1 MRSSSSPAAVAALL
15 LAATALQAAEPADGA
30 NPKANAKDD
39 KTPTGVSA
47 TDSPETARKRLVVA
61 PGLKVDLWA
70 AEPLIENVV
79 SFSFD
84 EQGRAYVVETGRR
97 RTSVFDIRSYRDWV
111 DADLSFRT
119 PWDRAAFL
127 KTNVSQDNAAFMRQ
141 MSTAKTGGFADFNK
155 DGRLDWRDLEVESE
169 RIKLVWDSTG
179 SGVADK
185 SAVFADGFNTSIS
198 GVAAGVLAR
207 RGEVFF
213 TSIPDVWRM
222 SNSEL
227 RMPNAAPSRPLTPGQ
242 AGIPH
247 STFDIRN
254 LATGFGVHIAYG
266 GHDMHG
272 LKFGPDGKLY
282 WTIADRGAAL
292 TNLSRT
298 LNPDLDYLLKFLPD
312 TGAVFRSNPDGSELE
327 VVAIGLRNPQELAF
341 DDFGNLFTADNNADG
356 GDKARWVHIIEGAD
370 YGWRYGWQHLPKLG
384 AWNAELLWGLAPSNT
399 ALSYPPPV
407 AHIGHGPA
415 GIAHYPGTGLPDMFR
430 DCFLYADFPGGIR
443 YFRLEPSG
451 ASFKV
456 ANAGKWLE
464 SNSPDE
470 RAGKLLWNLYPT
482 DIEFGPDGGAY
493 VLDWVAGWEK
503 TGKGRIWRVHDPA
516 VDAAAAVKETK
527 RLLAT
532 GPQRTSGSELK
543 RLLGHPDA
551 RVRSE
556 AQYAMAM
563 APLQTS
569 FPSAARSLGQQ
580 MVDAALGGG
589 TSLAKVHAVWAL
601 GNCEATSRAWGAR
614 YRNQQGL
621 PPLER
626 TGSPKLEAVLRL
638 LRDKSPELRAQMAS
652 VLGIAYIPKAYP
664 ELLPLLTDADIR
676 VRFYAAQTLGKLGRK
691 EAVQPLLNLLR
702 TNADQD
708 ATIRHAAVH
717 ALVRIGDTDALLAA
731 AKDSSAS
738 VRLGACLALRRLM
751 HPGIAQF
758 LDDPD
763 PRIVLEAARA
773 IADLP
778 IEPAL
783 PKLAALTALNLP
795 TPASSPSL
803 PQSGGEGRGEEA
815 RPSAKEGSPLPNPLP
830 ARASQGEGAGA
841 LLDPSRRRREES
853 LTNPPDAS
861 QRLLTASPT
870 EGFVL
875 RRALNAHFRLGQ
887 PTNALA
893 LAAFAARADESEALR
908 VEALEMLADW
918 PQPSSRDK
926 ITGLWRPLAPR
937 EAKPAAAALRPA
949 ATALLATK
957 GTVIPVAAL
966 AAVEK
971 LSLADLAPTLLALVQ
986 NSTAPAEVR
995 AAALRTL
1002 GHSAFRIPHSA
1013 LFEAALKAALSDASE
1028 TLRKEASRL
1037 SAAGGGTDA
1046 IARLAATLQ
1055 AGTLGERQSALQS
1068 LAGLK
1073 GKEADDALRK
1083 ALTQLLEG
1091 KLAKELH
1098 LDLLEAAAK
1107 RTSPSIKERLAQFEA
1122 KRDSKD
1128 PLAKWRECLTGG
1140 DAQAG
1145 KILFHERQEAACARC
1160 HKIAGEGGDVGPDLA
1175 GLTAKRGRE
1184 YVLESIVLPNR
1195 VIAPGF
1201 ESLLVVMKNG
1211 QSFAGLVKGETGDE
1225 LTLNSP
1231 EDGLLKLK
1239 KSDIARRTPALS
1251 PMPESLIE
1259 VLTKREIRDLV
1270 EFLATAK

>member
-1 MRSSSSPAAVAALL
+1 MSALL
-15 LAATALQAAEPADGA
+15 LATFSLSAAEPADGA
-30 NPKANAKDD
+30 NPKSKAKDD
-39 KTPTGVSA
+39 KTPAGVSA

-127 KTNVSQDNAAFMRQ
+127 KTNVSQNNAAFMRQ

-179 SGVADK
+179 SGLADK

-207 RGEVFF
+207 RGEVYF
-213 TSIPDVWRM
+213 TSIPDVWRFT
-222 SNSEL
+222 NYDL
-227 RMPNAAPSRPLTPGQ
+227 RFTNGQPALPLPFTPTT
-242 AGIPH
+242 ATRLH
-247 STFDIRN
+247 
-254 LATGFGVHIAYG
+254 TGFGTHIAYG

-356 GDKARWVHIIEGAD
+356 GDKARWVHIVESAD

-384 AWNAELLWGLAPSNT
+384 AWNSEMLWGLAPSNT

-415 GIAHYPGTGLPDMFR
+415 GIAHYPGTGLPDTFR
-430 DCFLYADFPGGIR
+430 DCFFYADFPGGIR

-451 ASFKV
+451 ASFRV

-470 RAGKLLWNLYPT
+470 REGKLLWNLYPT

-516 VDAAAAVKETK
+516 VDASATVKETK
-527 RLLAT
+527 RLLAADW
-532 GPQRTSGSELK
+532 SELK
-543 RLLGHPDA
+543 PEQLGALLGHANERIRSTAQAELLA
-551 RVRSE
+551 RVEPDGELVEVERE
-556 AQYAMAM
+556 
-563 APLQTS
+563 L
-569 FPSAARSLGQQ
+569 AARRRAVVTTL
-580 MVDAALGGG
+580 DAV
-589 TSLAKVHAVWAL
+589 AKKGPNRIARVHAVWSF
-601 GNCEATSRAWGAR
+601 GNLNRDLDGLQQVLPSLESLLDDPDEQVRAAAVTAVSNFSLDSVR
-614 YRNQQGL
+614 L
-621 PPLER
+621 PTPNLQ
-626 TGSPKLEAVLRL
+626 RL
-638 LRDKSPELRAQMAS
+638 LKR
-652 VLGIAYIPKAYP
+652 LGDLHPLVRLKAAEGVGRLCSKDFLH
-664 ELLPLLTDADIR
+664 ELLEGAPEPFLTSFKQDVQERNTRNRVAVAPLLD
-676 VRFYAAQTLGKLGRK
+676 
-691 EAVQPLLNLLR
+691 LLR

-708 ATIRHAAVH
+708 ATVRHAAVH
-717 ALVRIGDTDALLAA
+717 ALVRVSDTDALLAA

-763 PRIVLEAARA
+763 LRIVLEAARA

-783 PKLAALTALNLP
+783 PKLAALTTLKLP
-795 TPASSPSL
+795 NRTSSPSL

-815 RPSAKEGSPLPNPLP
+815 RPPAKQGSPLPNPLP

-841 LLDPSRRRREES
+841 PRVSDV
-853 LTNPPDAS
+853 
-861 QRLLTASPT
+861 TALSSDLNA
-870 EGFVL
+870 FIL

-893 LAAFAARADESEALR
+893 LAAFAVRGDAPEPLR
-908 VEALEMLADW
+908 VEALDMLADW

-937 EAKPAAAALRPA
+937 EAKPAADAFRPA
-949 ATALLATK
+949 ATALLAAN
-957 GTVIPVAAL
+957 GTAIPVAAL
-966 AAVEK
+966 ATMEK
-971 LSLADLAPTLLALVQ
+971 LTLTDLAPSLLALVK
-986 NSTAPAEVR
+986 SATAPAEVR

-1002 GHSAFRIPHSA
+1002 HHSSFIPHTSSLA
-1013 LFEAALKAALSDASE
+1013 AEALKLALTDAAE

-1037 SAAGGGTDA
+1037 SAVSGGTDA

-1055 AGTLGERQSALQS
+1055 TGTLGERQSALQS

-1098 LDLLEAAAK
+1098 LDVLEAAAK

-1122 KRDSKD
+1122 KRDAKD

-1140 DAQAG
+1140 DAKAG

-1160 HKIAGEGGDVGPDLA
+1160 HKLAGEGGDVGPELA

-1239 KSDIARRTPALS
+1239 KSDIAKRTPALS

-1270 EFLATAK
+1270 EFLATVK

>member
-1 MRSSSSPAAVAALL
+1 MRRELAALQSFAGLESSPPDVSFALMRFRCLFPLAAALL
-15 LAATALQAAEPADGA
+15 SGAVSLSAAEPADGA
-30 NPKANAKDD
+30 NPKSKAKDD
-39 KTPTGVSA
+39 KTPHGVST
-47 TDSPETARKRLVVA
+47 TDTPETARKRLVVA

-70 AEPLIENVV
+70 AEPLIQDVV
-79 SFSFD
+79 NFSFD
-84 EQGRAYVVETGRR
+84 EQGRAHVVETGRR

-179 SGVADK
+179 SGIADK
-185 SAVFADGFNTSIS
+185 SAIFADGFNSSIS

-207 RGEVFF
+207 RGEVYF
-213 TSIPDVWRM
+213 TSIPDVWKFTHH
-222 SNSEL
+222 
-227 RMPNAAPSRPLTPGQ
+227 APRTTPFTPATGTRL
-242 AGIPH
+242 H
-247 STFDIRN
+247 
-254 LATGFGVHIAYG
+254 TGFGTHIAYG

-356 GDKARWVHIIEGAD
+356 GDKARWVHIVEGAD

-384 AWNAELLWGLAPSNT
+384 AWNAEMLWGLAPSNT

-415 GIAHYPGTGLPDMFR
+415 GIAHYPGTGLPDTFR
-430 DCFLYADFPGGIR
+430 DCFFYADFPGGIR

-470 RAGKLLWNLYPT
+470 REGKLLWNLYPT

-516 VDAAAAVKETK
+516 VDAGKEV
-527 RLLAT
+527 
-532 GPQRTSGSELK
+532 QELK
-543 RLLGHPDA
+543 RLLAEGMEKRSVAELGRLLSHADQ
-551 RVRSE
+551 RVRLE
-556 AQYAMAM
+556 AQFE
-563 APLQTS
+563 LVRQTEL
-569 FPSAARSLGQQ
+569 A
-580 MVDAALGGG
+580 
-589 TSLAKVHAVWAL
+589 LAKLKDRRFDFGDDPKTFGQLFGIANDLTRENQPRNGPVIARIHAL
-601 GNCEATSRAWGAR
+601 HCFAR
-614 YRNQQGL
+614 IARLKGVVGGL
-621 PPLER
+621 PVVKLSGPPSKGPQESTLTDYVTPLLLLQSKEPAIRVATLNILGRGPER
-626 TGSPKLEAVLRL
+626 PPFSGATKYYIQPTLFDADPRVRFAAAQAVGRMGYKEFVPSLLRL
-638 LRDKSPELRAQMAS
+638 LRVNDEQDN
-652 VLGIAYIPKAYP
+652 
-664 ELLPLLTDADIR
+664 DAF
-676 VRFYAAQTLGKLGRK
+676 V
-691 EAVQPLLNLLR
+691 
-702 TNADQD
+702 
-708 ATIRHAAVH
+708 RHAAIY

-751 HPGIAQF
+751 HPEIAEF
-758 LDDPD
+758 LNDPD

-783 PKLAALTALNLP
+783 SQLAAKVGQASSLSSIVP
-795 TPASSPSL
+795 TPALAVGPSIKDKDGK
-803 PQSGGEGRGEEA
+803 SGGT
-815 RPSAKEGSPLPNPLP
+815 PDQL
-830 ARASQGEGAGA
+830 
-841 LLDPSRRRREES
+841 REF
-853 LTNPPDAS
+853 T
-861 QRLLTASPT
+861 
-870 EGFVL
+870 L

-893 LAAFAARADESEALR
+893 LAAFAARADASESLR

-937 EAKPAAAALRPA
+937 DAKPAADAFRPA
-949 ATALLATK
+949 ATALLAAN
-957 GTVIPVAAL
+957 GTAIPVAAL
-966 AAVEK
+966 ATMEK
-971 LSLADLAPTLLALVQ
+971 LTLTDLAPSLLALVK
-986 NSTAPAEVR
+986 SATAPAEVR

-1002 GHSAFRIPHSA
+1002 HHSSFIPHTSSLA
-1013 LFEAALKAALSDASE
+1013 AEALKLALTDSAE

-1037 SAAGGGTDA
+1037 SAASGGTAA

-1055 AGTLGERQSALQS
+1055 TGTLGERQSALQS

-1098 LDLLEAAAK
+1098 LDVLEAAAK

-1122 KRDSKD
+1122 KRDAKD

-1140 DAQAG
+1140 DAKAG

-1160 HKIAGEGGDVGPDLA
+1160 HKLAGEGGDVGPDLA
-1175 GLTAKRGRE
+1175 GLVAKKGRE
-1184 YVLESIVLPNR
+1184 YALESIVLPNR
-1195 VIAPGF
+1195 VIAQGF

-1211 QSFAGLVKGETGDE
+1211 QSFAGLVKGETGED

-1231 EDGLLKLK
+1231 EDGILKLK
-1239 KSDIARRTPALS
+1239 KADIARRTPALS

>member
-1 MRSSSSPAAVAALL
+1 MRSSSSIAALAALL
-15 LAATALQAAEPADGA
+15 LNTLALAAAEPSHGA
-30 NPKANAKDD
+30 NPKSKAKDD
-39 KTPTGVSA
+39 KTPAGVSA

-70 AEPLIENVV
+70 AEPLIQDVV
-79 SFSFD
+79 NFSFD

-141 MSTAKTGGFADFNK
+141 MGSAKQGGFRDFNK

-169 RIKLVWDSTG
+169 HIKLVWDSTG

-207 RGEVFF
+207 RGEVYF
-213 TSIPDVWRM
+213 TSIPDVWKMHNHYVQR
-222 SNSEL
+222 
-227 RMPNAAPSRPLTPGQ
+227 PDTAPLRPLTPSKARIPNTFN
-242 AGIPH
+242 AGYGYEPMAMV
-247 STFDIRN
+247 N

-272 LKFGPDGKLY
+272 LQFGPDGKLY

-356 GDKARWVHIIEGAD
+356 GDKARWVHIVEGAD

-384 AWNAELLWGLAPSNT
+384 AWNAEMLWGLAPSNT

-415 GIAHYPGTGLPDMFR
+415 GIAHYPGTGLPDTFR
-430 DCFLYADFPGGIR
+430 DCFFYADFPGGIR

-470 RAGKLLWNLYPT
+470 REGKLLWNLYPT

-516 VDAAAAVKETK
+516 VDGSAAVKETK
-527 RLLAT
+527 QLLAT
-532 GPQRTSGSELK
+532 IGETTKPDKLAE
-543 RLLGHPDA
+543 LLGHPNQ
-551 RVRSE
+551 RVREE
-556 AQYAMAM
+556 ALHTLCAQGHRTLLAQIAKSRASKLALIGVVWGLSRSSTNQFADSNNLSSALNELAQIRDSDIRAIVAKAMRHPRLNYFYRLEEMLHDPNLRVRAN
-563 APLQTS
+563 
-569 FPSAARSLGQQ
+569 AAESLGWLKHRK
-580 MVDAALGGG
+580 AI
-589 TSLAKVHAVWAL
+589 
-601 GNCEATSRAWGAR
+601 
-614 YRNQQGL
+614 
-621 PPLER
+621 
-626 TGSPKLEAVLRL
+626 
-638 LRDKSPELRAQMAS
+638 PEL
-652 VLGIAYIPKAYP
+652 ID
-664 ELLPLLTDADIR
+664 LLKR
-676 VRFYAAQTLGKLGRK
+676 
-691 EAVQPLLNLLR
+691 
-702 TNADQD
+702 NADQD
-708 ATIRHAAVH
+708 ATVRNAAVY

-731 AKDSSAS
+731 AKDKSAS

-783 PKLAALTALNLP
+783 PKLADLALKYVEQSELRLSEPLLRRVANANFRIGGTTNAGNL
-795 TPASSPSL
+795 AMIASL
-803 PQSGGEGRGEEA
+803 PKT
-815 RPSAKEGSPLPNPLP
+815 P
-830 ARASQGEGAGA
+830 
-841 LLDPSRRRREES
+841 ES
-853 LTNPPDAS
+853 ISLETI
-861 QRLLTASPT
+861 
-870 EGFVL
+870 
-875 RRALNAHFRLGQ
+875 
-887 PTNALA
+887 
-893 LAAFAARADESEALR
+893 
-908 VEALEMLADW
+908 EMLAGW
-918 PQPSSRDK
+918 PSPSNRDK
-926 ITGLWRPLAPR
+926 VTGLWRPLAQRTEKYIPGAALFCVHTSPVGFGAPR
-937 EAKPAAAALRPA
+937 LQAAAVR
-949 ATALLATK
+949 
-957 GTVIPVAAL
+957 AAL
-966 AAVEK
+966 ALEWK
-971 LSLADLAPTLLALVQ
+971 LPLADEGFANTNLHADVRLEFLHLMQAQKHPKFESTLALAIRD
-986 NSTAPAEVR
+986 SSEV
-995 AAALRTL
+995 
-1002 GHSAFRIPHSA
+1002 I
-1013 LFEAALKAALSDASE
+1013 
-1028 TLRKEASRL
+1028 RKEASRL

-1046 IARLAATLQ
+1046 LARLAATLQ
-1055 AGTLGERQSALQS
+1055 SGTLGERQSALQS
-1068 LAGLK
+1068 LASLK

-1091 KLAKELH
+1091 KLPKELH
-1098 LDLLEAAAK
+1098 LDVLEAAAK

-1122 KRDSKD
+1122 KRDAKD

-1140 DAQAG
+1140 DAKAG
-1145 KILFHERQEAACARC
+1145 RVLFHERQEAACARC
-1160 HKIAGEGGDVGPDLA
+1160 HKLAGEGGDVGPDLA
-1175 GLTAKRGRE
+1175 GLVAKKGRE
-1184 YVLESIVLPNR
+1184 YALESIVLPNR
-1195 VIAPGF
+1195 VIAQGF

-1211 QSFAGLVKGETGDE
+1211 QSFAGLVKSESGDE

-1231 EDGLLKLK
+1231 EDGILKLK
-1239 KSDIARRTPALS
+1239 KADIAKRTPALS

>member
-1 MRSSSSPAAVAALL
+1 M
-15 LAATALQAAEPADGA
+15 
-30 NPKANAKDD
+30 
-39 KTPTGVSA
+39 
-47 TDSPETARKRLVVA
+47 
-61 PGLKVDLWA
+61 
-70 AEPLIENVV
+70 
-79 SFSFD
+79 
-84 EQGRAYVVETGRR
+84 
-97 RTSVFDIRSYRDWV
+97 
-111 DADLSFRT
+111 
-119 PWDRAAFL
+119 
-127 KTNVSQDNAAFMRQ
+127 
-141 MSTAKTGGFADFNK
+141 
-155 DGRLDWRDLEVESE
+155 
-169 RIKLVWDSTG
+169 WDSTG

-207 RGEVFF
+207 RGEVYF
-213 TSIPDVWRM
+213 TSIPDVWRFK
-222 SNSEL
+222 SSEFGVSSSGSAPGSAFGTHNSKL
-227 RMPNAAPSRPLTPGQ
+227 RTPNSK
-242 AGIPH
+242 
-247 STFDIRN
+247 

-356 GDKARWVHIIEGAD
+356 GDKARWVHIVEGAD

-384 AWNAELLWGLAPSNT
+384 AWNAEMLWGLAPSNT

-415 GIAHYPGTGLPDMFR
+415 GIAHYPGTGLPDTFR
-430 DCFLYADFPGGIR
+430 DCFFYADFPGGIR

-451 ASFKV
+451 ASFRV
-456 ANAGKWLE
+456 ANAGQWLE
-464 SNSPDE
+464 NNSPDE
-470 RAGKLLWNLYPT
+470 REGKLLWNLYPT

-516 VDAAAAVKETK
+516 VDASAVVQSTK
-527 RLLAT
+527 RLLAA
-532 GPQRTSGSELK
+532 GLDSMRIAG
-543 RLLGHPDA
+543 LLWAIKHDDSRIRA
-551 RVRSE
+551 E
-556 AQYAMAM
+556 AERAVVA
-563 APLQTS
+563 
-569 FPSAARSLGQQ
+569 SAARENYQPY
-580 MVDAALGGG
+580 
-589 TSLAKVHAVWAL
+589 VW
-601 GNCEATSRAWGAR
+601 N
-614 YRNQQGL
+614 
-621 PPLER
+621 
-626 TGSPKLEAVLRL
+626 EAVNSTNALASRVQA
-638 LRDKSPELRAQMAS
+638 LRAAHVIAS
-652 VLGIAYIPKAYP
+652 LTHRAREKLRAGPSKASETVSGNP
-664 ELLPLLTDADIR
+664 EFVMVESWQSHLDSMHRFILRNEDAEIRAQGCELLSWFSGKESASALMHLLDDESPR
-676 VRFYAAQTLGKLGRK
+676 VRFCATQSLGKLGKR
-691 EAVQPLLNLLR
+691 EAVSPLLDLLR
-702 TNADQD
+702 RNADQD
-708 ATIRHAAVH
+708 ATIRHAAIY

-731 AKDSSAS
+731 AKDNSAS

-783 PKLAALTALNLP
+783 PQLA
-795 TPASSPSL
+795 
-803 PQSGGEGRGEEA
+803 
-815 RPSAKEGSPLPNPLP
+815 
-830 ARASQGEGAGA
+830 A

-853 LTNPPDAS
+853 LTSSPSAKPQTPDPS
-861 QRLLTASPT
+861 QRLFTSSPT
-870 EGFVL
+870 EGFIL

-893 LAAFAARADESEALR
+893 LAAFAARTDAPEALR
-908 VEALEMLADW
+908 IEALEMLADW
-918 PQPSSRDK
+918 PQPSGRDK

-937 EAKPAAAALRPA
+937 DAQPAAAALRPLA
-949 ATALLATK
+949 PALLAAK
-957 GTVIPVAAL
+957 GTAIPTAAL
-966 AAVEK
+966 AAIEK
-971 LSLADLAPTLLALVQ
+971 LTLTDLAPALLDLVK
-986 NSTAPAEVR
+986 SSGASAEVR

-1002 GHSAFRIPHSA
+1002 GHSAFRTPHSA
-1013 LFEAALKAALSDASE
+1013 LFDSALALALTDPAEA
-1028 TLRKEASRL
+1028 LRKEASRL
-1037 SAAGGGTDA
+1037 SAASGGTDA
-1046 IARLAATLQ
+1046 LARLASTLQ
-1055 AGTLGERQSALQS
+1055 TGTVGERQSALQS

-1083 ALTQLLEG
+1083 GLTQLLEG
-1091 KLAKELH
+1091 KLPSALH
-1098 LDLLEAAAK
+1098 LDLLEAAAQ

-1122 KRDSKD
+1122 KRDAKD

-1140 DAQAG
+1140 DAKAG
-1145 KILFHERQEAACARC
+1145 RALFHERAEAACARC
-1160 HKIAGEGGDVGPDLA
+1160 HKLHGEGGDVGPDLA
-1175 GLTAKRGRE
+1175 GLAAKRGRD

-1201 ESLLVVMKNG
+1201 ESLLVTLKNG
-1211 QSFAGLVKGETGDE
+1211 QTFAGLVKAETGDE

-1239 KSDIARRTPALS
+1239 KADITKRTATLS
-1251 PMPESLIE
+1251 PMPDSLVE

-1270 EFLATAK
+1270 EFLSAVK

>member
-1 MRSSSSPAAVAALL
+1 MRLRCLFPVAAALL
-15 LAATALQAAEPADGA
+15 AGAFTLSAAEPADGA
-30 NPKANAKDD
+30 NPKAKAKDD
-39 KTPTGVSA
+39 KTPAGVSA
-47 TDSPETARKRLVVA
+47 TDSPDTARKRLVVA

-70 AEPLIENVV
+70 AEPLIQDVV
-79 SFSFD
+79 NFSFD
-84 EQGRAYVVETGRR
+84 EQGRVYVVETGRR

-179 SGVADK
+179 SGLADK

-207 RGEVFF
+207 RGEVYF
-213 TSIPDVWRM
+213 TSIPDVWKFTG
-222 SNSEL
+222 
-227 RMPNAAPSRPLTPGQ
+227 NAPRATPFTPATGTRL
-242 AGIPH
+242 H
-247 STFDIRN
+247 
-254 LATGFGVHIAYG
+254 TGFGVHIAYG

-356 GDKARWVHIIEGAD
+356 GDKARWVHIVEGAD

-384 AWNAELLWGLAPSNT
+384 AWNAEMLWGLAPSNT

-415 GIAHYPGTGLPDMFR
+415 GIAHYPGTGLPDTFR
-430 DCFLYADFPGGIR
+430 DCFFYADFPGGIR

-470 RAGKLLWNLYPT
+470 REGKLLWNLYPT

-516 VDAAAAVKETK
+516 VDASAELREVKG
-527 RLLAT
+527 LLAADFDKMPA
-532 GPQRTSGSELK
+532 GQLAQLLHHKDGRVRNAAQEGMQHPRFDQGRTVVVGGQNVGALSPTQSLLSLAMQGTDPLGRSQAVWTCRNLAVRGVSWAESMLRLAVSGS
-543 RLLGHPDA
+543 R
-551 RVRSE
+551 
-556 AQYAMAM
+556 
-563 APLQTS
+563 
-569 FPSAARSLGQQ
+569 
-580 MVDAALGGG
+580 
-589 TSLAKVHAVWAL
+589 
-601 GNCEATSRAWGAR
+601 
-614 YRNQQGL
+614 
-621 PPLER
+621 
-626 TGSPKLEAVLRL
+626 
-638 LRDKSPELRAQMAS
+638 SPELRAEIARALGDIGKAHQDPATLQSLLGDAS
-652 VLGIAYIPKAYP
+652 P
-664 ELLPLLTDADIR
+664 R
-676 VRFYAAQTLGKLGRK
+676 VRFLAAQSLGKLGKK

-708 ATIRHAAVH
+708 ATVRHAAVH

-731 AKDSSAS
+731 ATDSSAS
-738 VRLGACLALRRLM
+738 VRVGACLALRRLM

-778 IEPAL
+778 IEAAL
-783 PKLAALTALNLP
+783 PKLAAVTELT
-795 TPASSPSL
+795 
-803 PQSGGEGRGEEA
+803 
-815 RPSAKEGSPLPNPLP
+815 SAK
-830 ARASQGEGAGA
+830 
-841 LLDPSRRRREES
+841 LD
-853 LTNPPDAS
+853 
-861 QRLLTASPT
+861 
-870 EGFVL
+870 GFTL

-893 LAAFAARADESEALR
+893 LAAFAARADAPESLR

-926 ITGLWRPLAPR
+926 ITGLWRPLSPR
-937 EAKPAAAALRPA
+937 EAKPAADALRPT
-949 ATALLATK
+949 ATTLLAAN
-957 GTVIPVAAL
+957 GTAIPVAAL
-966 AAVEK
+966 ATMEK
-971 LSLADLAPTLLALVQ
+971 LTLTDLAPSLLALVK
-986 NSTAPAEVR
+986 STAAPAEVR

-1002 GHSAFRIPHSA
+1002 HHSSFIPHTSSLA
-1013 LFEAALKAALSDASE
+1013 AAALKPALTDASE

-1037 SAAGGGTDA
+1037 SAASGGTDA

-1055 AGTLGERQSALQS
+1055 TGTVGERQSALQS

-1073 GKEADDALRK
+1073 GKEADEALRK

-1122 KRDSKD
+1122 KRDAKD

-1140 DAQAG
+1140 DAKAG

-1160 HKIAGEGGDVGPDLA
+1160 HKLAGEGGDVGPDLA
-1175 GLTAKRGRE
+1175 GLVAKKGRE
-1184 YVLESIVLPNR
+1184 YALESIVLPNR
-1195 VIAPGF
+1195 VIAQGF

-1211 QSFAGLVKGETGDE
+1211 QSFAGLVKGETGEE

-1231 EDGLLKLK
+1231 EDGILKLK
-1239 KSDIARRTPALS
+1239 KADIARRTPALS

>member
-1 MRSSSSPAAVAALL
+1 
-15 LAATALQAAEPADGA
+15 
-30 NPKANAKDD
+30 
-39 KTPTGVSA
+39 
-47 TDSPETARKRLVVA
+47 
-61 PGLKVDLWA
+61 
-70 AEPLIENVV
+70 
-79 SFSFD
+79 
-84 EQGRAYVVETGRR
+84 VVETGRR

-127 KTNVSQDNAAFMRQ
+127 KTNVSQDNAVFMRQ
-141 MSTAKTGGFADFNK
+141 MSTAKTGGFADFNQ

-207 RGEVFF
+207 RGEVYF
-213 TSIPDVWRM
+213 TSIPDVWKFTHH
-222 SNSEL
+222 
-227 RMPNAAPSRPLTPGQ
+227 APRTTPFTPVTGTRL
-242 AGIPH
+242 H
-247 STFDIRN
+247 
-254 LATGFGVHIAYG
+254 TGFGVHIAYG

-356 GDKARWVHIIEGAD
+356 GDKARWVHIVEGAD

-415 GIAHYPGTGLPDMFR
+415 GIAHYPGTGLPDTFR
-430 DCFLYADFPGGIR
+430 DCFFYADFPGGIR

-451 ASFKV
+451 ASFRV
-456 ANAGKWLE
+456 ANAGQWLE

-470 RAGKLLWNLYPT
+470 RVGKLLWNLYPT
-482 DIEFGPDGGAY
+482 DIEFGPDGGAN

-516 VDAAAAVKETK
+516 VDAGKEVREVKQ
-527 RLLAT
+527 LLAN
-532 GPQRTSGSELK
+532 GLSALKPEELAT
-543 RLLGHPDA
+543 LLGHA
-551 RVRSE
+551 NSTVRQGVEREFVDRIKTIIHSMPVGHLSE
-556 AQYAMAM
+556 ADGKRLFELVMPLLSPFADERNRAGQVSALRVVGQYLAAGAAKDRFSFNWASILSLANQMSLSKGQRPRGELPAEVTHQLIRAVGNTPSVPNALNLAGVLQREPNPHLRAAAAEALGKRASQRD
-563 APLQTS
+563 APPHLA
-569 FPSAARSLGQQ
+569 PEAI
-580 MVDAALGGG
+580 AAL
-589 TSLAKVHAVWAL
+589 
-601 GNCEATSRAWGAR
+601 
-614 YRNQQGL
+614 
-621 PPLER
+621 
-626 TGSPKLEAVLRL
+626 
-638 LRDKSPELRAQMAS
+638 
-652 VLGIAYIPKAYP
+652 
-664 ELLPLLTDADIR
+664 
-676 VRFYAAQTLGKLGRK
+676 
-691 EAVQPLLNLLR
+691 VQLLR

-731 AKDSSAS
+731 AKDGSAS

-783 PKLAALTALNLP
+783 PKLAALLP
-795 TPASSPSL
+795 SGSSRRKEAPSSSPNARSQT
-803 PQSGGEGRGEEA
+803 PDPNQS
-815 RPSAKEGSPLPNPLP
+815 
-830 ARASQGEGAGA
+830 
-841 LLDPSRRRREES
+841 
-853 LTNPPDAS
+853 
-861 QRLLTASPT
+861 LLTSAAT
-870 EGFVL
+870 RDWIL

-893 LAAFAARADESEALR
+893 LAAFAERMEAPEALR

-937 EAKPAAAALRPA
+937 DTKPAADAFRPA
-949 ATALLATK
+949 ATVLLAAN
-957 GTVIPVAAL
+957 GTAIPVAAL
-966 AAVEK
+966 ATMEK
-971 LSLADLAPTLLALVQ
+971 LTLTDLAPSLLALVK
-986 NSTAPAEVR
+986 NSTPPAEVR

-1002 GHSAFRIPHSA
+1002 GHSAFRTPHSA
-1013 LFEAALKAALSDASE
+1013 LFEAALKAALADASE
-1028 TLRKEASRL
+1028 TVRKEASRL
-1037 SAAGGGTDA
+1037 SAAGGGADA

-1055 AGTLGERQSALQS
+1055 TGTIGERQSALQS

-1073 GKEADDALRK
+1073 GKEADDAIRK

-1122 KRDSKD
+1122 KRDAKD

-1140 DAQAG
+1140 DAKAG

-1160 HKIAGEGGDVGPDLA
+1160 HKLAGVGGDVGPDLA

-1211 QSFAGLVKGETGDE
+1211 QSFAGLVKGETGEE

-1239 KSDIARRTPALS
+1239 KSDIAKRTPALS

-1270 EFLATAK
+1270 EFLATVK

>member
-1 MRSSSSPAAVAALL
+1 MRSRCLFLL
-15 LAATALQAAEPADGA
+15 ATALLGGALFLSAAEPADGA
-30 NPKANAKDD
+30 NPKAKAKDD
-39 KTPTGVSA
+39 KTPVGVSTA
-47 TDSPETARKRLVVA
+47 DSPETARKRLVVA

-70 AEPLIENVV
+70 AEPLIQDVV
-79 SFSFD
+79 NFSFD

-119 PWDRAAFL
+119 PWERAAFL

-141 MSTAKTGGFADFNK
+141 MSTSKTGGFADFNK
-155 DGRLDWRDLEVESE
+155 DDRLDWRDLEVESE

-207 RGEVFF
+207 RGEIYF
-213 TSIPDVWRM
+213 TSIPDVWKM
-222 SNSEL
+222 MKHEGGS
-227 RMPNAAPSRPLTPGQ
+227 MKAGLTPSAPGQ
-242 AGIPH
+242 PTVHH
-247 STFDIRN
+247 SSFK
-254 LATGFGVHIAYG
+254 LQHLHTGFGVHIAYG

-356 GDKARWVHIIEGAD
+356 GDKARWVHIVEGAD

-384 AWNAELLWGLAPSNT
+384 AWNSEMLWGLAPSNT

-415 GIAHYPGTGLPDMFR
+415 GIAHYPGTGLPDSFR
-430 DCFLYADFPGGIR
+430 DCFFYADFPGGIR

-456 ANAGKWLE
+456 AHAGKWLE

-470 RAGKLLWNLYPT
+470 REGKLLWNLYPT

-516 VDAAAAVKETK
+516 VDAGKEVREVK
-527 RLLAT
+527 RLLAD
-532 GPQRTSGSELK
+532 GMLHRAGEELVT
-543 RLLGHPDA
+543 LLGH
-551 RVRSE
+551 
-556 AQYAMAM
+556 
-563 APLQTS
+563 
-569 FPSAARSLGQQ
+569 
-580 MVDAALGGG
+580 
-589 TSLAKVHAVWAL
+589 
-601 GNCEATSRAWGAR
+601 
-614 YRNQQGL
+614 RNQQ
-621 PPLER
+621 
-626 TGSPKLEAVLRL
+626 
-638 LRDKSPELRAQMAS
+638 
-652 VLGIAYIPKAYP
+652 
-664 ELLPLLTDADIR
+664 
-676 VRFYAAQTLGKLGRK
+676 VRFAAQAQLVELAKAEVLKHRSSVAERASSLPEGSVYRLKWPPTIAQLLNASGGNTRGIRRVHAIWALCEVASLGGTLSMEADVSQLRYGESEPRGPSTKQQVQLPTRLALLEYLRVATGDPETRAVAVRALANCPYERVTNALRQSKWNGLNDPHPVVKVAALQTLGIVGKK
-691 EAVQPLLNLLR
+691 DFVPMILLTLR
-702 TNADQD
+702 NNADQD

-783 PKLAALTALNLP
+783 PKLAALLESKTA
-795 TPASSPSL
+795 
-803 PQSGGEGRGEEA
+803 
-815 RPSAKEGSPLPNPLP
+815 K
-830 ARASQGEGAGA
+830 
-841 LLDPSRRRREES
+841 
-853 LTNPPDAS
+853 PDAF
-861 QRLLTASPT
+861 T
-870 EGFVL
+870 L

-893 LAAFAARADESEALR
+893 LATFTARNDAPDALR
-908 VEALEMLADW
+908 IEALEMLADW

-926 ITGLWRPLAPR
+926 ITGLWRPLTPR
-937 EAKPAAAALRPA
+937 EAKPAADALRPT
-949 ATALLATK
+949 ATLLLAAKDGGLIT
-957 GTVIPVAAL
+957 AAL
-966 AAVEK
+966 TAVEK
-971 LSLADLAPTLLALVQ
+971 LALTDLAPSLLALVK
-986 NSTAPAEVR
+986 NATVPAEVR
-995 AAALRTL
+995 AAALRTQH
-1002 GHSAFRIPHSA
+1002 HSSFIAQTSSLA
-1013 LFEAALKAALSDASE
+1013 AEALKLALTDPAE
-1028 TLRKEASRL
+1028 ALRKDASRL
-1037 SAAGGGTDA
+1037 SAASGGTDA
-1046 IARLAATLQ
+1046 IARLATTLQ
-1055 AGTLGERQSALQS
+1055 TGTLGERQSALQS

-1083 ALTQLLEG
+1083 ALTQLIEG
-1091 KLAKELH
+1091 KLPKELH
-1098 LDLLEAAAK
+1098 LDVLEAAAK
-1107 RTSPSIKERLAQFEA
+1107 RTSPSIQERLAQFEA
-1122 KRDSKD
+1122 KRDTKD

-1140 DAQAG
+1140 DAKAG

-1160 HKIAGEGGDVGPDLA
+1160 HKLAGEGGDVGPDLA
-1175 GLTAKRGRE
+1175 GLVAKKGRD

-1211 QSFAGLVKGETGDE
+1211 QSFAGLVKGEIGDE

-1231 EDGLLKLK
+1231 EDGILKLK
-1239 KSDIARRTPALS
+1239 KSDIAKRTPALS

>member
-1 MRSSSSPAAVAALL
+1 MRFRCLFP
-15 LAATALQAAEPADGA
+15 LAAAMLGGTLSLSAAEPADGA
-30 NPKANAKDD
+30 NPKAKAKDD
-39 KTPTGVSA
+39 KTPAGVSTA
-47 TDSPETARKRLVVA
+47 DSPDTAKKRLVVA

-70 AEPLIENVV
+70 AEPLIQDVV

-127 KTNVSQDNAAFMRQ
+127 KTNVSQDNGAFMRQ

-179 SGVADK
+179 SGIADK

-207 RGEVFF
+207 RGEVYF
-213 TSIPDVWRM
+213 TSIPDVWKMMRHEGGSM
-222 SNSEL
+222 KAGATPS
-227 RMPNAAPSRPLTPGQ
+227 APGHPTVH
-242 AGIPH
+242 H
-247 STFDIRN
+247 SSFK
-254 LATGFGVHIAYG
+254 LHHLHSGFGVHIAYG

-356 GDKARWVHIIEGAD
+356 GDKARWVHIVEGAD

-384 AWNAELLWGLAPSNT
+384 AWNSEMLWGLAPSNT

-415 GIAHYPGTGLPDMFR
+415 GIAHYPGTGLPDTFR
-430 DCFLYADFPGGIR
+430 DCFFYADFPGGIR

-451 ASFKV
+451 ASFRV

-470 RAGKLLWNLYPT
+470 REGKLLWNLYPT

-516 VDAAAAVKETK
+516 VDAGKEVQRVK
-527 RLLAT
+527 RLLASFADNLRPPPNPDRPWPYGT
-532 GPQRTSGSELK
+532 YLDWRAHDQILP
-543 RLLGHPDA
+543 LLGHPNSNVRELAQLVVVRAELEAQQTFLRGGLSPLLAEARTGRNLLARLHAMWAAGEVQSINNELSRRAAQRGMRSPREESEINRAFQNLLQDSDDEIRSQACKLVGDCRTTKAGSQLLQMLNDRNA
-551 RVRSE
+551 RVRF
-556 AQYAMAM
+556 
-563 APLQTS
+563 L
-569 FPSAARSLGQQ
+569 
-580 MVDAALGGG
+580 
-589 TSLAKVHAVWAL
+589 
-601 GNCEATSRAWGAR
+601 
-614 YRNQQGL
+614 
-621 PPLER
+621 
-626 TGSPKLEAVLRL
+626 
-638 LRDKSPELRAQMAS
+638 
-652 VLGIAYIPKAYP
+652 
-664 ELLPLLTDADIR
+664 
-676 VRFYAAQTLGKLGRK
+676 AAQSLGKLGKR

-708 ATIRHAAVH
+708 ATVRHAAVH
-717 ALVRIGDTDALLAA
+717 ALVRIGDADALLAA

-783 PKLAALTALNLP
+783 PKLAAVTELKL
-795 TPASSPSL
+795 
-803 PQSGGEGRGEEA
+803 
-815 RPSAKEGSPLPNPLP
+815 AK
-830 ARASQGEGAGA
+830 
-841 LLDPSRRRREES
+841 LD
-853 LTNPPDAS
+853 
-861 QRLLTASPT
+861 
-870 EGFVL
+870 GFTL

-893 LAAFAARADESEALR
+893 LAAFAARADASESLR

-937 EAKPAAAALRPA
+937 EAKPAADAFRPA
-949 ATALLATK
+949 ATALLAAN
-957 GTVIPVAAL
+957 GTAIPVAAL
-966 AAVEK
+966 ATMEK
-971 LSLADLAPTLLALVQ
+971 LTLTDLAPSLLALVK
-986 NSTAPAEVR
+986 SAAAPAEVR

-1002 GHSAFRIPHSA
+1002 HHSSFIPHTSSLA
-1013 LFEAALKAALSDASE
+1013 AEALKLALTDKSE

-1037 SAAGGGTDA
+1037 SAAGGGADA
-1046 IARLAATLQ
+1046 IARLSATLQ
-1055 AGTLGERQSALQS
+1055 TGTLGERQSALQS

-1098 LDLLEAAAK
+1098 LDVLEAAAK

-1122 KRDSKD
+1122 KRDAKD

-1140 DAQAG
+1140 DAKAG
-1145 KILFHERQEAACARC
+1145 RVLFHERQEAACARC
-1160 HKIAGEGGDVGPDLA
+1160 HKLAGVGGDVGPDLA

-1239 KSDIARRTPALS
+1239 KSDIAKRTPALS

-1270 EFLATAK
+1270 EFLATEK

>member
-1 MRSSSSPAAVAALL
+1 MPGATFPPMRRLSCLAALSAL
-15 LAATALQAAEPADGA
+15 LSAALPLLAAEPAAGA
-30 NPKANAKDD
+30 NSKAKVKDD
-39 KTPTGVSA
+39 KTPVGVSTA
-47 TDSPETARKRLVVA
+47 DSPETSKKRLVVA

-79 SFSFD
+79 NFSFD

-97 RTSVFDIRSYRDWV
+97 RTSVFDIRSYREWV

-119 PWDRAAFL
+119 PWDRAEFFR
-127 KTNVSQDNAAFMRQ
+127 TNVSQENPAFMRQ
-141 MSTAKTGGFADFNK
+141 LGSAKQGGFRDFNR

-207 RGEVFF
+207 RGEVYF
-213 TSIPDVWRM
+213 TSIPDVWRFK
-222 SNSEL
+222 SSEFGVSSSGSAPGSAFGTHNPKLRTPNSK
-227 RMPNAAPSRPLTPGQ
+227 
-242 AGIPH
+242 
-247 STFDIRN
+247 

-292 TNLSRT
+292 TNLART
-298 LNPDLDYLLKFLPD
+298 LNPDLDYLLKFFPD

-356 GDKARWVHIIEGAD
+356 GDKARWVHIVEGAD

-384 AWNAELLWGLAPSNT
+384 AWNAEMLWGLAPSNT

-415 GIAHYPGTGLPDMFR
+415 GIAHYPGTGLPDTFR
-430 DCFLYADFPGGIR
+430 DCFFYADFPGGIR

-470 RAGKLLWNLYPT
+470 REGKLLWNLYPT

-516 VDAAAAVKETK
+516 VDAGKEVQEAK
-527 RLLAT
+527 RLLAADLH
-532 GPQRTSGSELK
+532 RVSGSEIT
-543 RLLGHPDA
+543 RLLGHADA
-551 RVRSE
+551 RIRLE
-556 AQYAMAM
+556 AQSVMALS
-563 APLQTS
+563 PLRS
-569 FPSAARSLGQQ
+569 SAPSASRAAKAR
-580 MVDAALGGG
+580 MVETALKGR
-589 TSLAKVHAVWAL
+589 TQLERLHAVWAL
-601 GNCEATSRAWGAR
+601 GEFESTQHAWGKA
-614 YRNQQGL
+614 YREREKL
-621 PPLER
+621 PVIER
-626 TGSPKLEAVLRL
+626 TGSLAFEPILSL
-638 LRDKSPELRAQMAS
+638 LRDKDSKLREQMAH
-652 VLGIAYIPKAYP
+652 VLGNACPPKAYP
-664 ELLPLLTDADIR
+664 ELLSLLRDSDIR
-676 VRFYAAQTLGKLGRK
+676 VRFYAAQSLGKLGKR
-691 EAVQPLLNLLR
+691 EAVRPLLDLLR
-702 TNADQD
+702 ANADQD

-758 LDDPD
+758 LDDSD
-763 PRIVLEAARA
+763 PRIVLESARA

-783 PKLAALTALNLP
+783 PQLAAKVGQTSSLSSIVP
-795 TPASSPSL
+795 VPAPAVGQL
-803 PQSGGEGRGEEA
+803 AKAKAEKSGGT
-815 RPSAKEGSPLPNPLP
+815 PD
-830 ARASQGEGAGA
+830 
-841 LLDPSRRRREES
+841 LLHEF
-853 LTNPPDAS
+853 T
-861 QRLLTASPT
+861 
-870 EGFVL
+870 L
-875 RRALNAHFRLGQ
+875 RRALNANFRLGQ

-893 LAAFAARADESEALR
+893 LATFAARGDASEALR

-918 PQPSSRDK
+918 PQPSGRDK
-926 ITGLWRPLAPR
+926 ITGLWRPLTPR
-937 EAKPAAAALRPA
+937 DAQPAAALRPLA
-949 ATALLATK
+949 PALLVAK
-957 GTVIPVAAL
+957 GTAIPTAAL
-966 AAVEK
+966 AAIEK
-971 LSLADLAPTLLALVQ
+971 LTLTDLAPSLAALV
-986 NSTAPAEVR
+986 TDTKRPPEVR

-1002 GHSAFRIPHSA
+1002 GHSAFRTPHSA
-1013 LFEAALKAALSDASE
+1013 LFAAALKLALTDPTEA
-1028 TLRKEASRL
+1028 LRKEASRL
-1037 SAAGGGTDA
+1037 SAASGGPDA
-1046 IARLAATLQ
+1046 LARLAATLQ
-1055 AGTLGERQSALQS
+1055 TGTLGERQSALQS

-1083 ALTQLLEG
+1083 ALTHLLEG
-1091 KLAKELH
+1091 KLPPALH
-1098 LDLLEAAAK
+1098 LDLLEAAAQ
-1107 RTSPSIKERLAQFEA
+1107 RTSPSIKDRLAQFEA
-1122 KRDSKD
+1122 KRDAKD

-1140 DAQAG
+1140 DAKAG
-1145 KILFHERQEAACARC
+1145 RALFHERAEAACARC
-1160 HKIAGEGGDVGPDLA
+1160 HKLHGEGGDVGPDLA
-1175 GLTAKRGRE
+1175 GLAAKRGRD

-1201 ESLLVVMKNG
+1201 ESLLVTLKNG
-1211 QSFAGLVKGETGDE
+1211 QTVAGLVKAETGDE

-1239 KSDIARRTPALS
+1239 KADITKRTATLS

-1270 EFLATAK
+1270 EFLSAVK

>member
-1 MRSSSSPAAVAALL
+1 MRSPSFVAVLAALL
-15 LAATALQAAEPADGA
+15 LSALRHQAAEPADGA
-30 NPKANAKDD
+30 NSKAKAKDD
-39 KTPTGVSA
+39 KTPAGVSA

-70 AEPLIENVV
+70 AEPLIQDVV
-79 SFSFD
+79 NFSFD

-97 RTSVFDIRSYRDWV
+97 RTSVFDIRSYREWV

-141 MSTAKTGGFADFNK
+141 MSTAKTGSFADFNK

-227 RMPNAAPSRPLTPGQ
+227 RMPNAAPSRPLTPGD
-242 AGIPH
+242 AGIRH
-247 STFDIRN
+247 SQFDNRN
-254 LATGFGVHIAYG
+254 LATGFGTHIAYG

-356 GDKARWVHIIEGAD
+356 GDKARWVHIVEGAD

-384 AWNAELLWGLAPSNT
+384 AWNAEMLWGLAPSNT

-415 GIAHYPGTGLPDMFR
+415 GIAHYPGTGLPDTFR
-430 DCFLYADFPGGIR
+430 DCFFYSDFPGGIR

-470 RAGKLLWNLYPT
+470 REGKLLWNLYPT

-516 VDAAAAVKETK
+516 VDAGSDVREVK
-527 RLLAT
+527 RLLAE
-532 GPQRTSGSELK
+532 GMEKRSVAELG
-543 RLLGHPDA
+543 RLLGH
-551 RVRSE
+551 RNQRLRLE
-556 AQYAMAM
+556 AQFELVARGDKA
-563 APLQTS
+563 
-569 FPSAARSLGQQ
+569 FPTLKSTALESNSRLARL
-580 MVDAALGGG
+580 
-589 TSLAKVHAVWAL
+589 HAVWAL
-601 GNCEATSRAWGAR
+601 RQLGRSTDCKVSGEFETLSPLLKDADQEVVAHAVRMFASSRVDRIIQDEFPKLISKANDHLLSQMLLAYSELFREFPNQRFQSRVNQPVLEILSRA
-614 YRNQQGL
+614 L
-621 PPLER
+621 
-626 TGSPKLEAVLRL
+626 SHLRKSEDESVGFCL
-638 LRDKSPELRAQMAS
+638 GPHTADRAGMLREDP
-652 VLGIAYIPKAYP
+652 V
-664 ELLPLLTDADIR
+664 
-676 VRFYAAQTLGKLGRK
+676 V
-691 EAVQPLLNLLR
+691 
-702 TNADQD
+702 
-708 ATIRHAAVH
+708 RHATVRCIVTLASLTR
-717 ALVRIGDTDALLAA
+717 ALKSDWKMGYSKEFSSTNSNVRLVMLLACRSLQDPA
-731 AKDSSAS
+731 
-738 VRLGACLALRRLM
+738 
-751 HPGIAQF
+751 IAQF

-783 PKLAALTALNLP
+783 PKLAAL
-795 TPASSPSL
+795 
-803 PQSGGEGRGEEA
+803 
-815 RPSAKEGSPLPNPLP
+815 
-830 ARASQGEGAGA
+830 
-841 LLDPSRRRREES
+841 LDPSRRRREES
-853 LTNPPDAS
+853 LTNSQDARAKPQDPS
-861 QRLLTASPT
+861 QRLLTSSPT
-870 EGFVL
+870 QNWIL

-893 LAAFAARADESEALR
+893 LADFAARNNAPEALR

-937 EAKPAAAALRPA
+937 DAKPAADALRPTATILFA
-949 ATALLATK
+949 AKDAAVPT
-957 GTVIPVAAL
+957 AAL
-966 AAVEK
+966 AAVER
-971 LSLADLAPTLLALVQ
+971 LTLTDLAPSLLALVK
-986 NSTAPAEVR
+986 NASASAEVR

-1002 GHSAFRIPHSA
+1002 GHSAFRTPHSA
-1013 LFEAALKAALSDASE
+1013 LFDAALKLALTDSTE
-1028 TLRKEASRL
+1028 VLRKEASRL
-1037 SAAGGGTDA
+1037 SATGGGTDA
-1046 IARLAATLQ
+1046 IARLATTLQ
-1055 AGTLGERQSALQS
+1055 TGTLGERQSALQS

-1122 KRDSKD
+1122 KRDTKD
-1128 PLAKWRECLTGG
+1128 PLARWRECLTGG
-1140 DAQAG
+1140 DAKAG
-1145 KILFHERQEAACARC
+1145 RILFHERQEAACARC
-1160 HKIAGEGGDVGPDLA
+1160 HKLAGEGGDVGPDLA
-1175 GLTAKRGRE
+1175 GLVAKKGRE
-1184 YVLESIVLPNR
+1184 YALESIVLPNR
-1195 VIAPGF
+1195 VIAQGF

-1211 QSFAGLVKGETGDE
+1211 QSFAGLVKGETGEE

-1231 EDGLLKLK
+1231 EDGILKLK
-1239 KSDIARRTPALS
+1239 KSDIAKRTAALS

>member
-1 MRSSSSPAAVAALL
+1 MRFRCLFP
-15 LAATALQAAEPADGA
+15 LAAAILGGTLSLSAAEPADGA
-30 NPKANAKDD
+30 NPKAKAKDD
-39 KTPTGVSA
+39 KTPAGVSTA
-47 TDSPETARKRLVVA
+47 DSPDTAKKRLVVA

-70 AEPLIENVV
+70 AEPLIQDVV

-141 MSTAKTGGFADFNK
+141 MSTAKTGGFADFNE

-179 SGVADK
+179 SGLADK

-207 RGEVFF
+207 RGEVYF
-213 TSIPDVWRM
+213 TSIPDVWKM
-222 SNSEL
+222 TKYEGGS
-227 RMPNAAPSRPLTPGQ
+227 MKAGATPSAPGQ
-242 AGIPH
+242 PTVHH
-247 STFDIRN
+247 SSFT
-254 LATGFGVHIAYG
+254 LHHLHSGFGVHIAYG

-356 GDKARWVHIIEGAD
+356 GDKARWVHIVEGAD

-384 AWNAELLWGLAPSNT
+384 AWNSEMLWGLAPSNT

-415 GIAHYPGTGLPDMFR
+415 GIAHYPGTGLPDTFR
-430 DCFLYADFPGGIR
+430 DCFFYADFPGGIR

-451 ASFKV
+451 ASFRV

-470 RAGKLLWNLYPT
+470 REGKLLWNLYPT
-482 DIEFGPDGGAY
+482 DIELGPDGGAY

-516 VDAAAAVKETK
+516 VDASAAVKETK
-527 RLLAT
+527 RLLAADW
-532 GPQRTSGSELK
+532 SELK
-543 RLLGHPDA
+543 PEQLGALLGHANERIRSTAQAELLA
-551 RVRSE
+551 RVEPDGELVEVERE
-556 AQYAMAM
+556 
-563 APLQTS
+563 L
-569 FPSAARSLGQQ
+569 AARRRAVVTALDLVAKKGTNRIARVLAVRSLGLLNRDLDGLQQ
-580 MVDAALGGG
+580 ALPILESLLDASDEQVRVAAV
-589 TSLAKVHAVWAL
+589 TAVSNFSLD
-601 GNCEATSRAWGAR
+601 SFR
-614 YRNQQGL
+614 L
-621 PPLER
+621 PTPNLQRFLKQLSDPHPL
-626 TGSPKLEAVLRL
+626 VRL
-638 LRDKSPELRAQMAS
+638 
-652 VLGIAYIPKAYP
+652 KAAEGVGRLCSKAFLD
-664 ELLPLLTDADIR
+664 ELLARAPEPYLTGFKKSIQESNSRNRAAVAPLL
-676 VRFYAAQTLGKLGRK
+676 G
-691 EAVQPLLNLLR
+691 LLR

-708 ATIRHAAVH
+708 ATVRHAAVH

-758 LDDPD
+758 LEDPD

-778 IEPAL
+778 IEAAL
-783 PKLAALTALNLP
+783 PKLAAVTELK
-795 TPASSPSL
+795 
-803 PQSGGEGRGEEA
+803 
-815 RPSAKEGSPLPNPLP
+815 SAK
-830 ARASQGEGAGA
+830 
-841 LLDPSRRRREES
+841 LD
-853 LTNPPDAS
+853 
-861 QRLLTASPT
+861 
-870 EGFVL
+870 GFTL
-875 RRALNAHFRLGQ
+875 RRALNTHFRLGQ

-893 LAAFAARADESEALR
+893 LAAFAARADASESLR

-937 EAKPAAAALRPA
+937 EAKPAADAFRPA
-949 ATALLATK
+949 ATALLAAN
-957 GTVIPVAAL
+957 GTAIPVAAL
-966 AAVEK
+966 ATMEK
-971 LSLADLAPTLLALVQ
+971 LTLTDLAPSLLALVK
-986 NSTAPAEVR
+986 SAAAPAEVR

-1002 GHSAFRIPHSA
+1002 HHSSFIPHTSSLA
-1013 LFEAALKAALSDASE
+1013 AEALKLALTDKSE

-1037 SAAGGGTDA
+1037 SAAGGGADA
-1046 IARLAATLQ
+1046 IARLSATLQ
-1055 AGTLGERQSALQS
+1055 TGTLGERQSALQS
-1068 LAGLK
+1068 LACLK

-1098 LDLLEAAAK
+1098 LDVLEAAAK

-1122 KRDSKD
+1122 KRDAKD

-1140 DAQAG
+1140 DAKAG
-1145 KILFHERQEAACARC
+1145 RVLFHERQEAACARC
-1160 HKIAGEGGDVGPDLA
+1160 HKLAGVGGDVGPDLA

-1239 KSDIARRTPALS
+1239 KSDIAKRTPALS

-1270 EFLATAK
+1270 EFLATEK

>member
-1 MRSSSSPAAVAALL
+1 MRSLL
-15 LAATALQAAEPADGA
+15 LFVPVICLLLVHEPSPAAEPADGA
-30 NPKANAKDD
+30 NPKAKAKDD
-39 KTPTGVSA
+39 KTPAGVSA
-47 TDSPETARKRLVVA
+47 ADSPEAARKRLMVA
-61 PGLKVDLWA
+61 PGLRVDLWA

-79 SFSFD
+79 NFSFD

-141 MSTAKTGGFADFNK
+141 MGSAKQGGFRDFNK

-179 SGVADK
+179 SGVADQ
-185 SAVFADGFNTSIS
+185 SEVFADGFNSSIS

-207 RGEVFF
+207 RGEVYF
-213 TSIPDVWRM
+213 TSIPDVWRFKGYA
-222 SNSEL
+222 L
-227 RMPNAAPSRPLTPGQ
+227 RFTNGQPALTLPFTPATGTRL
-242 AGIPH
+242 H
-247 STFDIRN
+247 
-254 LATGFGVHIAYG
+254 TGFGTHIAYG

-356 GDKARWVHIIEGAD
+356 GDKARWVHIVEGAD

-384 AWNAELLWGLAPSNT
+384 AWNSEMLWGLAPSNT
-399 ALSYPPPV
+399 AFSYPPPV

-415 GIAHYPGTGLPDMFR
+415 GIAHYPGTGLPDTFR
-430 DCFLYADFPGGIR
+430 DCFFYADFPGGIR

-451 ASFKV
+451 GSFRV

-470 RAGKLLWNLYPT
+470 REGKLLWNLYPT

-516 VDAAAAVKETK
+516 VDASAAVGEMK
-527 RLLAT
+527 RLLALGTT
-532 GPQRTSGSELK
+532 GHTIPDLEAMLSSRDVRLRISAQESLLTQSADGVAVLSNIATNSPNLIAKLHALWAISTLVERSNPYSKRDIVGVGSFS
-543 RLLGHPDA
+543 RMA
-551 RVRSE
+551 RVMRLDGALLSVLN
-556 AQYAMAM
+556 QD
-563 APLQTS
+563 
-569 FPSAARSLGQQ
+569 SA
-580 MVDAALGGG
+580 
-589 TSLAKVHAVWAL
+589 
-601 GNCEATSRAWGAR
+601 
-614 YRNQQGL
+614 
-621 PPLER
+621 
-626 TGSPKLEAVLRL
+626 
-638 LRDKSPELRAQMAS
+638 ELRALAALRIGDRYRTS
-652 VLGIAYIPKAYP
+652 FHPHLTR
-664 ELLPLLTDADIR
+664 LLSDPSPR
-676 VRFYAAQTLGKLGRK
+676 VRFCAAQSLGKLGLK
-691 EAVQPLLNLLR
+691 EAVQPLFDLLR
-702 TNADQD
+702 NNADQD

-717 ALVRIGDTDALLAA
+717 ALVRIGVTDALLAA

-783 PKLAALTALNLP
+783 PKLAALTTLKLP
-795 TPASSPSL
+795 TRASAPSL

-815 RPSAKEGSPLPNPLP
+815 RPPAKQGSPLPNPLP

-841 LLDPSRRRREES
+841 PRVSDV
-853 LTNPPDAS
+853 
-861 QRLLTASPT
+861 TALSS
-870 EGFVL
+870 ELNAFIL

-893 LAAFAARADESEALR
+893 LAAFAARSDAPESLR

-937 EAKPAAAALRPA
+937 EAKPAADALRPA
-949 ATALLATK
+949 ATALLAAK
-957 GTVIPVAAL
+957 GTAVPVAAL

-971 LSLADLAPTLLALVQ
+971 LSLADLASTLLLLVQ
-986 NSTAPAEVR
+986 NSAAPAEVR

-1002 GHSAFRIPHSA
+1002 GHSAFRTPHAA
-1013 LFEAALKAALSDASE
+1013 LFEAALKAALADASE

-1037 SAAGGGTDA
+1037 SATGGGVDA
-1046 IARLAATLQ
+1046 IIHLAVMLQ
-1055 AGTLGERQSALQS
+1055 TGTIGERQSALQS

-1091 KLAKELH
+1091 KLPKELH

-1107 RTSPSIKERLAQFEA
+1107 RSSPSIKERLAQFEA
-1122 KRDSKD
+1122 KRDAKD

-1140 DAQAG
+1140 DAKAG

-1160 HKIAGEGGDVGPDLA
+1160 HKLAGEGGDVGPDIA
-1175 GLTAKRGRE
+1175 GLVAKRGRE

-1239 KSDIARRTPALS
+1239 KSDIAKRTPALS

-1270 EFLATAK
+1270 EFLATAN

>member
-1 MRSSSSPAAVAALL
+1 MRFRRLFSFAAVL
-15 LAATALQAAEPADGA
+15 LAGVLSLSAAEPADGA
-30 NPKANAKDD
+30 NPKAKAKDD
-39 KTPTGVSA
+39 KTPAGVSA

-61 PGLKVDLWA
+61 PGLKVNLWA
-70 AEPLIENVV
+70 AEPLIQDVV
-79 SFSFD
+79 NFSFD

-119 PWDRAAFL
+119 PWDRAEFL
-127 KTNVSQDNAAFMRQ
+127 RTNVSQDNAAFMRQ
-141 MSTAKTGGFADFNK
+141 MGSAKQGGFADFNK

-179 SGVADK
+179 SGLADK
-185 SAVFADGFNTSIS
+185 SAVFADGFNSSIS

-207 RGEVFF
+207 RGEVYF
-213 TSIPDVWRM
+213 TSIPDVWRWQFGDG
-222 SNSEL
+222 SSGT
-227 RMPNAAPSRPLTPGQ
+227 NAASRSAISHLPSPARQ
-242 AGIPH
+242 RI
-247 STFDIRN
+247 
-254 LATGFGVHIAYG
+254 ATGFGVHIAYG

-356 GDKARWVHIIEGAD
+356 GDKARWVHIVEGVD

-415 GIAHYPGTGLPDMFR
+415 GIAHYPGTGLPDTFR
-430 DCFLYADFPGGIR
+430 DCFFYADFPGGIR

-451 ASFKV
+451 AGFRV
-456 ANAGKWLE
+456 ANAGQWLE

-516 VDAAAAVKETK
+516 VDASEEVREVK
-527 RLLAT
+527 RLLAADFDKMPA
-532 GPQRTSGSELK
+532 GQLAQLVHHKDG
-543 RLLGHPDA
+543 
-551 RVRSE
+551 RVRNA
-556 AQYAMAM
+556 AQDGMQHPRFDQSRSVVVGGKSVGALSPTQSLLSLAMQGTD
-563 APLQTS
+563 PL
-569 FPSAARSLGQQ
+569 ARSQ
-580 MVDAALGGG
+580 
-589 TSLAKVHAVWAL
+589 AVWT
-601 GNCEATSRAWGAR
+601 C
-614 YRNQQGL
+614 RNL
-621 PPLER
+621 
-626 TGSPKLEAVLRL
+626 AVRGVSWAESMLRL
-638 LRDKSPELRAQMAS
+638 ALSSSRSPELRAEIARA
-652 VLGIAYIPKAYP
+652 LGDAGKAHLDSTALQK
-664 ELLPLLTDADIR
+664 LLGDSSPR
-676 VRFYAAQTLGKLGRK
+676 VRFFAAQSLGKLGRR
-691 EAVQPLLNLLR
+691 EAVQPLINLLR

-778 IEPAL
+778 IGPAL
-783 PKLAALTALNLP
+783 PKLAALVARHSNVVSP
-795 TPASSPSL
+795 GRATPSVP
-803 PQSGGEGRGEEA
+803 P
-815 RPSAKEGSPLPNPLP
+815 AKEADAPTRHWNVELREPL
-830 ARASQGEGAGA
+830 
-841 LLDPSRRRREES
+841 
-853 LTNPPDAS
+853 
-861 QRLLTASPT
+861 
-870 EGFVL
+870 L

-893 LAAFAARADESEALR
+893 LAAFAARNNAPEALR
-908 VEALEMLADW
+908 IEALEMLADW

-937 EAKPAAAALRPA
+937 EAKPAADALRPHLA
-949 ATALLATK
+949 SLLASVAQV
-957 GTVIPVAAL
+957 GPASSRSSIIPVPAPAVGQSANELDGKSGGTPDLLTRPAVALAAI

-971 LSLADLAPTLLALVQ
+971 LALTDSAPALSALVADTKQ
-986 NSTAPAEVR
+986 FAEVR

-1002 GHSAFRIPHSA
+1002 GHSAFRTPHSA
-1013 LFEAALKAALSDASE
+1013 LFDAALKLALADGSE
-1028 TLRKEASRL
+1028 TVRKEASRL
-1037 SAAGGGTDA
+1037 SAAGGGADA
-1046 IARLAATLQ
+1046 IARLGTTLQ
-1055 AGTLGERQSALQS
+1055 TGTIGERQSALQS
-1068 LAGLK
+1068 LATVK
-1073 GKEADDALRK
+1073 GKEADDAIRK

-1107 RTSPSIKERLAQFEA
+1107 RTSPSIKERLVQFEA
-1122 KRDSKD
+1122 KRDAKD
-1128 PLAKWRECLTGG
+1128 SLAKWRECLTGG
-1140 DAQAG
+1140 DAKAG
-1145 KILFHERQEAACARC
+1145 KVLFHERQEAACARC
-1160 HKIAGEGGDVGPDLA
+1160 HKLAGVGGDVGPDLA
-1175 GLTAKRGRE
+1175 GLTAKRGRD

-1201 ESLLVVMKNG
+1201 ESLLVVMKSG

-1239 KSDIARRTPALS
+1239 KADIAKRTPALS

>member
-1 MRSSSSPAAVAALL
+1 MRRLFSTAALSALL
-15 LAATALQAAEPADGA
+15 LTALLLPAAEPAAGT
-30 NPKANAKDD
+30 NLKSQSTPAKDD
-39 KTPTGVSA
+39 KTPAGVSTA
-47 TDSPETARKRLVVA
+47 DSPDTAKKRLVVA

-79 SFSFD
+79 NFSFD

-111 DADLSFRT
+111 DADLAFRT
-119 PWDRAAFL
+119 PGDRAEFFR
-127 KTNVSQDNAAFMRQ
+127 TNVSQDNAAFMRQ
-141 MSTAKTGGFADFNK
+141 LGSAKQGGFRDFNS

-207 RGEVFF
+207 RGEVYF
-213 TSIPDVWRM
+213 TSIPDVWRFK
-222 SNSEL
+222 SSEFGISSSGSAPGSAFGTHNPKLRTPNSK
-227 RMPNAAPSRPLTPGQ
+227 
-242 AGIPH
+242 
-247 STFDIRN
+247 

-356 GDKARWVHIIEGAD
+356 GDKARWVHIVEGAD
-370 YGWRYGWQHLPKLG
+370 YGWRYGWQHLAKLG
-384 AWNAELLWGLAPSNT
+384 VWNAELLWGLAPSNT

-415 GIAHYPGTGLPDMFR
+415 GIAHYPGTGLPDTFR
-430 DCFLYADFPGGIR
+430 DCFFYADFPGGIR

-470 RAGKLLWNLYPT
+470 REGKLLWNLYPT

-503 TGKGRIWRVHDPA
+503 TGKGRIWRVHDPV
-516 VDAAAAVKETK
+516 VDVSAAVQETK
-527 RLLAT
+527 RLLAADLH
-532 GPQRTSGSELK
+532 RVSGSEIR
-543 RLLGHPDA
+543 RLLGHADV
-551 RVRSE
+551 RIRSE
-556 AQYAMAM
+556 AQSVMALS
-563 APLQTS
+563 PLRNS
-569 FPSAARSLGQQ
+569 FPSAARSAKDR
-580 MVDAALGGG
+580 MVETALKGR
-589 TSLAKVHAVWAL
+589 TQLARIHAVWAL
-601 GNCEATSRAWGAR
+601 GEFESTQHAWGKA
-614 YRNQQGL
+614 YREREKL
-621 PPLER
+621 PVIER
-626 TGSPKLEAVLRL
+626 TGSLAFEPILSL
-638 LRDKSPELRAQMAS
+638 LRDKDSKLREQMAH
-652 VLGIAYIPKAYP
+652 VLGNACPPKAYP
-664 ELLPLLTDADIR
+664 ELLSLLRDSDIR
-676 VRFYAAQTLGKLGRK
+676 VRFYAAQSLGKLGKR
-691 EAVQPLLNLLR
+691 EAVRPLLDLLR
-702 TNADQD
+702 ANADQD
-708 ATIRHAAVH
+708 ATMRHAAVH

-758 LDDPD
+758 LDDSD

-778 IEPAL
+778 IESAL
-783 PKLAALTALNLP
+783 PQLAAKVGQ
-795 TPASSPSL
+795 ASSLSSIVPVPAPAVGQL
-803 PQSGGEGRGEEA
+803 AKAKAGKSGGT
-815 RPSAKEGSPLPNPLP
+815 PD
-830 ARASQGEGAGA
+830 
-841 LLDPSRRRREES
+841 LLHEF
-853 LTNPPDAS
+853 T
-861 QRLLTASPT
+861 
-870 EGFVL
+870 L
-875 RRALNAHFRLGQ
+875 RRALNANFRLGQ

-893 LAAFAARADESEALR
+893 LATFAARGDASEALR
-908 VEALEMLADW
+908 VEALEMLAGW
-918 PQPSSRDK
+918 PQPSGRDK
-926 ITGLWRPLAPR
+926 ITGLWRPLTPR
-937 EAKPAAAALRPA
+937 DAQPAAAALRPLVP
-949 ATALLATK
+949 ALLVAK
-957 GTVIPVAAL
+957 GTAIPTAAL
-966 AAVEK
+966 AAIEK
-971 LSLADLAPTLLALVQ
+971 LTLTDLAPVLLDLVK
-986 NSTAPAEVR
+986 SPRPAPEVR
-995 AAALRTL
+995 ATALRTL
-1002 GHSAFRIPHSA
+1002 HHLSFLTLHSSLAA
-1013 LFEAALKAALSDASE
+1013 EALKFALTDPAES
-1028 TLRKEASRL
+1028 LRKEASRL
-1037 SAAGGGTDA
+1037 SAASGGTEA
-1046 IARLAATLQ
+1046 LARLAATLQ
-1055 AGTLGERQSALQS
+1055 TGTLGERQSALQS

-1083 ALTQLLEG
+1083 ALTHLLEG
-1091 KLAKELH
+1091 NLPPALH
-1098 LDLLEAAAK
+1098 LDLLEAAAQ
-1107 RTSPSIKERLAQFEA
+1107 RTSPSIKDRLAQFEA
-1122 KRDSKD
+1122 KRDAKD

-1140 DAQAG
+1140 DAKAG
-1145 KILFHERQEAACARC
+1145 RALFHERAEAACARC
-1160 HKIAGEGGDVGPDLA
+1160 HKLHGEGGDVGPDLA
-1175 GLTAKRGRE
+1175 GLAAKRGRD

-1201 ESLLVVMKNG
+1201 ESLLVTLKNG
-1211 QSFAGLVKGETGDE
+1211 QTVAGLVKAETGDE

-1239 KSDIARRTPALS
+1239 KADITKRTATLS

-1270 EFLATAK
+1270 EFLSAVK

>member
-1 MRSSSSPAAVAALL
+1 MSSLAALAAL
-15 LAATALQAAEPADGA
+15 WLIALALPAAEPADGA
-30 NPKANAKDD
+30 NPKSKAKDD
-39 KTPTGVSA
+39 KTPAGVSA

-70 AEPLIENVV
+70 AEPLIQDVV
-79 SFSFD
+79 NFSFD

-127 KTNVSQDNAAFMRQ
+127 KTNVSQDNAVFMRQ
-141 MSTAKTGGFADFNK
+141 MSTSKTGGFADFNK

-185 SAVFADGFNTSIS
+185 SAVFADGFNSSIS

-207 RGEVFF
+207 RGEVYF
-213 TSIPDVWRM
+213 TSIPDVWKFTHR
-222 SNSEL
+222 
-227 RMPNAAPSRPLTPGQ
+227 APRTTPFTPATGTRL
-242 AGIPH
+242 H
-247 STFDIRN
+247 
-254 LATGFGVHIAYG
+254 TGFGTHIAYG

-356 GDKARWVHIIEGAD
+356 GDKARWVHIVEGAD

-384 AWNAELLWGLAPSNT
+384 AWNSEMLWGLAPSNT

-415 GIAHYPGTGLPDMFR
+415 GIAHYPGTGLPDTFR
-430 DCFLYADFPGGIR
+430 DCFFYSDFPGGIR

-464 SNSPDE
+464 SNSPDVRE
-470 RAGKLLWNLYPT
+470 GKLLWNLYPT

-516 VDAAAAVKETK
+516 VDASVEAREVK
-527 RLLAT
+527 RLLRADFDKMPA
-532 GPQRTSGSELK
+532 GQLAQ
-543 RLLGHPDA
+543 LLHHKDS
-551 RVRSE
+551 RVRNA
-556 AQYAMAM
+556 AQEGMQNSRFDQSRTVVVGGQNAGALS
-563 APLQTS
+563 PTQ
-569 FPSAARSLGQQ
+569 SL
-580 MVDAALGGG
+580 L
-589 TSLAKVHAVWAL
+589 SLALQGTDPLGRSQAVWT
-601 GNCEATSRAWGAR
+601 C
-614 YRNQQGL
+614 RNL
-621 PPLER
+621 
-626 TGSPKLEAVLRL
+626 AVRGVSWAESMLRL
-638 LRDKSPELRAQMAS
+638 ALSSSRSPELRAEVARS
-652 VLGIAYIPKAYP
+652 LGDLGKAHLDSATLQS
-664 ELLPLLTDADIR
+664 LLSDSAPR
-676 VRFYAAQTLGKLGRK
+676 VRFFAAQSLGKLGRK
-691 EAVQPLLNLLR
+691 ESVQPLINSLR
-702 TNADQD
+702 INADQD
-708 ATIRHAAVH
+708 ATIRHAAVY
-717 ALVRIGDTDALLAA
+717 ALVRIGDTNALLAA
-731 AKDSSAS
+731 AKDTSAS

-783 PKLAALTALNLP
+783 PKLAGLLSTG
-795 TPASSPSL
+795 SS
-803 PQSGGEGRGEEA
+803 
-815 RPSAKEGSPLPNPLP
+815 
-830 ARASQGEGAGA
+830 
-841 LLDPSRRRREES
+841 RREEAPS
-853 LTNPPDAS
+853 NSKLGAQNAVQKQS
-861 QRLLTASPT
+861 QSLLTSAAT
-870 EGFVL
+870 QDWIL
-875 RRALNAHFRLGQ
+875 RRALNANFRLGQ
-887 PTNALA
+887 TTNALA
-893 LAAFAARADESEALR
+893 LAAFAARSDAPEALR

-918 PQPSSRDK
+918 PQPSGRDK
-926 ITGLWRPLAPR
+926 ITGLWRPLTPR
-937 EAKPAAAALRPA
+937 DAKPAADALRPA
-949 ATALLATK
+949 ATVLLAAN
-957 GTVIPVAAL
+957 GTTVPIAAL
-966 AAVEK
+966 ATIEK
-971 LSLADLAPTLLALVQ
+971 LTLTDFSPALLALVK
-986 NSTAPAEVR
+986 NASTPADVR

-1002 GHSAFRIPHSA
+1002 GHSAFRTPHSA
-1013 LFEAALKAALSDASE
+1013 LFDAALKLALTDPAE
-1028 TLRKEASRL
+1028 AVRKEASRL
-1037 SAAGGGTDA
+1037 SAVGGGADA
-1046 IARLAATLQ
+1046 ITRLATTLQ
-1055 AGTLGERQSALQS
+1055 TGTLGERQSALQS

-1098 LDLLEAAAK
+1098 LDVLEAVAK
-1107 RTSPSIKERLAQFEA
+1107 RTSPSIKEKLAQYEA
-1122 KRDSKD
+1122 KRDPKD
-1128 PLAKWRECLTGG
+1128 PLAKWREALHGG
-1140 DAQAG
+1140 DVQAG
-1145 KILFHERQEAACARC
+1145 RVLFHERQEAACARC
-1160 HKIAGEGGDVGPDLA
+1160 HKVAGEGGDVGPDLA
-1175 GLTAKRGRE
+1175 GLVAKKGRE
-1184 YVLESIVLPNR
+1184 YALESIVLPNR
-1195 VIAPGF
+1195 VIAQGF

-1211 QSFAGLVKGETGDE
+1211 QSFAGLVKGETGEE

-1231 EDGLLKLK
+1231 EDGILKLK
-1239 KSDIARRTPALS
+1239 KADIAKRTPALS
-1251 PMPESLIE
+1251 PMPETLTE

-1270 EFLATAK
+1270 EFLSTAK

>member
-1 MRSSSSPAAVAALL
+1 MSAGQARAFLLRGVRELESVRSTATFPPMRSLL
-15 LAATALQAAEPADGA
+15 LFAPVICLLLVHQPSPAAEPANGA
-30 NPKANAKDD
+30 NPKAKAKDD
-39 KTPTGVSA
+39 KTPAGVSTA
-47 TDSPETARKRLVVA
+47 DSPDTAQKRLVVA

-70 AEPLIENVV
+70 AEPLIQDVV

-179 SGVADK
+179 SGLADK

-207 RGEVFF
+207 RGEVYF
-213 TSIPDVWRM
+213 TSIPDVWKFTHH
-222 SNSEL
+222 
-227 RMPNAAPSRPLTPGQ
+227 APRTTPFTPATGTRL
-242 AGIPH
+242 H
-247 STFDIRN
+247 
-254 LATGFGVHIAYG
+254 TGFGTHIAYG

-356 GDKARWVHIIEGAD
+356 GDKARWVHIVEGAD

-384 AWNAELLWGLAPSNT
+384 AWNSEMLWGLAPSNT

-415 GIAHYPGTGLPDMFR
+415 GIAHYPGTGLPDTFR
-430 DCFLYADFPGGIR
+430 DCFFYADFPGGVR

-451 ASFKV
+451 ASFRV

-470 RAGKLLWNLYPT
+470 REGKLLWNLYPT

-527 RLLAT
+527 HLLAANW
-532 GPQRTSGSELK
+532 SELNPEQLGA
-543 RLLGHPDA
+543 LLGHANERIRSAAQAELLA
-551 RVRSE
+551 RVEPDGELADVERKL
-556 AQYAMAM
+556 AVRRRAVVTALDLV
-563 APLQTS
+563 AKKGTNRIARVL
-569 FPSAARSLGQQ
+569 AIRSLGLLNRDLNGLQQ
-580 MVDAALGGG
+580 VLPNLESLLDSPDEQVRAAAVTAVSNFSLDFPRQHAPNLQRFLKHLGDSNPLVCVKAAEGVG
-589 TSLAKVHAVWAL
+589 RLCSKVNLDEW
-601 GNCEATSRAWGAR
+601 SAR
-614 YRNQQGL
+614 
-621 PPLER
+621 
-626 TGSPKLEAVLRL
+626 T
-638 LRDKSPELRAQMAS
+638 PE
-652 VLGIAYIPKAYP
+652 
-664 ELLPLLTDADIR
+664 PLLTSFKQSIQERNTRNR
-676 VRFYAAQTLGKLGRK
+676 V
-691 EAVQPLLNLLR
+691 AVPPLLDLLR

-708 ATIRHAAVH
+708 ATVRHAAVH

-783 PKLAALTALNLP
+783 PKLAAVTELK
-795 TPASSPSL
+795 
-803 PQSGGEGRGEEA
+803 
-815 RPSAKEGSPLPNPLP
+815 SAK
-830 ARASQGEGAGA
+830 
-841 LLDPSRRRREES
+841 LD
-853 LTNPPDAS
+853 
-861 QRLLTASPT
+861 
-870 EGFVL
+870 GFTL

-893 LAAFAARADESEALR
+893 LAAFAARADASESLR

-937 EAKPAAAALRPA
+937 EAKPAADAFRPA
-949 ATALLATK
+949 ATALLAAN
-957 GTVIPVAAL
+957 GTAIPVAAL
-966 AAVEK
+966 ATMEK
-971 LSLADLAPTLLALVQ
+971 LTLTDLAPSLLALVK
-986 NSTAPAEVR
+986 SAAAPAEVR

-1002 GHSAFRIPHSA
+1002 HHSSFIPHTSSLA
-1013 LFEAALKAALSDASE
+1013 AEALKLALTDKSE

-1037 SAAGGGTDA
+1037 SAAGGGADA
-1046 IARLAATLQ
+1046 ITRLAATLQ
-1055 AGTLGERQSALQS
+1055 SGTLGERQSALQS

-1073 GKEADDALRK
+1073 GKEADEALRK

-1098 LDLLEAAAK
+1098 LDVIEAAAK

-1122 KRDSKD
+1122 KRDAKD

-1140 DAQAG
+1140 DAKAG

-1160 HKIAGEGGDVGPDLA
+1160 HKLAGVGGDVGPDLA
-1175 GLTAKRGRE
+1175 GLAAKRGRE

-1239 KSDIARRTPALS
+1239 KSDIAKRTPALS

-1270 EFLATAK
+1270 EFLATVK